1 MFDIFKGGALNHVEA
16 DDEQVGVRVG
26 QPEGFF
32 YGKLKFC
39 YRLIR
44 DKNELFCRN
53 GFVNHVS
60 IKTIVCTEKTLD
72 ENIEKLTFF
81 QTYVRKFSNT
91 S

>member
-16 DDEQVGVRVG
+16 DDEQVCVWVG

-32 YGKLKFC
+32 YGNLKF
-39 YRLIR
+39 YHRLIH

-53 GFVNHVS
+53 VFINHVS